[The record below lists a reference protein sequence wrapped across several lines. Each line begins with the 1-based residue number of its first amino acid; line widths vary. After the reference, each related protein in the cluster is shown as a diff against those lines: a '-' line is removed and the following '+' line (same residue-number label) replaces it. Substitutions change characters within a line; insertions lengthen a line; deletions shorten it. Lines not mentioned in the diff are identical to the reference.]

1 MVVLDKDVHKKV
13 NNFFKALNNLKEIV
27 GKEPPFDPITEAG
40 MVDSEDLWH
49 DALKARNNVVHS
61 YSDEV
66 ALEIIKMAQVERD
79 GVILYE
85 TG

>member
-1 MVVLDKDVHKKV
+1 
-13 NNFFKALNNLKEIV
+13 
-27 GKEPPFDPITEAG
+27 

-66 ALEIIKMAQVERD
+66 ALEIIKMAQEKFLPMFEALRRN
-79 GVILYE
+79 IEENWL
-85 TG
+85 